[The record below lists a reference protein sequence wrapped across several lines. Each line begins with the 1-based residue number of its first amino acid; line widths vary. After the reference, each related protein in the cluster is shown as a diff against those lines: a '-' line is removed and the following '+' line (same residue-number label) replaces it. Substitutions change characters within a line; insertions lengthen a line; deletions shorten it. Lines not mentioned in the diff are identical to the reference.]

1 LEGLKLTAQIPD
13 SIIYEGEEFSLVGVK
28 GKGLYIPEDFG
39 IEPHFRSTAC
49 WRGYVMR
56 YSFNNGQLILDRIL
70 INTNNPLKI
79 NEIEPQ
85 NLKEIGSFDYCYE
98 NINFKTDFTGTLLL
112 VKDFIQEMYVHMG
125 FQRPMAYKT
134 VIEIRIENG
143 TIISTRDLS
152 KNMEEYRKLD
162 ISRDAQPQS
171 NSRKDIENW
180 VKRTFSL
187 DY

>member
-1 LEGLKLTAQIPD
+1 MTAQIPE

-112 VKDFIQEMYVHMG
+112 AKDFIQEMYVHMG
-125 FQRPMAYKT
+125 FQRPMAFRT
-134 VIEIRIENG
+134 VVEIQIENG
-143 TIISTRDLS
+143 NITEVRDLS
-152 KNMEEYRKLD
+152 RKMEEERERD
-162 ISRDAQPQS
+162 IYKGAQPQS
-171 NSRKDIENW
+171 NSNEDIEKW
-180 VKRTFSL
+180 IKKTFSL